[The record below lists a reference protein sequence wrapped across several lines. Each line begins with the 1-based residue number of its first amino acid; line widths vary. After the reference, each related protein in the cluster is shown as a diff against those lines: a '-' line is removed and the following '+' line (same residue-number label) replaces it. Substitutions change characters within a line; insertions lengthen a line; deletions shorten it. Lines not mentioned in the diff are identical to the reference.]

1 MGKPALEVAD
11 IFRLHGPA
19 YRDTH
24 GGKLSAMQH
33 RVMRAIEICRTA
45 VLGGHVEECDRCGHR
60 RIHYNSCRNRH
71 CNQCQSLARAQ
82 WLEKHRAQLLPV
94 PYFHVV
100 FTVPNPIASLALH
113 NKSVLYGIL
122 FHAAAQALRRIAGD
136 PKHLGAKIGFLAVLH
151 SWGQNLQH
159 HPHVHYVVPGGGL
172 SLDNRRWIACRANFF
187 LPVRA
192 LSRLFRGRFLYCLR
206 QAQAEGKLQFRGSL
220 ERLGDPGAFA
230 ALVQSCRKI
239 EWVAYAKPPFG
250 GPEQVLDYLGRYTH
264 RVAISNDRRVG
275 LEDGRVTFR
284 WKDYQAGNKQKLM
297 TLDAG
302 EFIRRYLL
310 HVLPRGFVRIRH
322 FGWLA
327 NAQREQ
333 KLALCRK
340 LLGVEEPAEQPQE
353 AAADALETSSTS
365 LMAAFFA
372 ICPACGQ
379 GRMVLIEVL
388 GPMRAPCQPVPAI
401 DSS

>member
-19 YRDTH
+19 YREAH
-24 GGKLSAMQH
+24 AGMMSSIQR
-33 RVMRAIEICRTA
+33 RVMRAIEVCRTA

-60 RIHYNSCRNRH
+60 RIRYNSCSNRH
-71 CNQCQSLARAQ
+71 CNKCQSLARAK

-100 FTVPNPIASLALH
+100 FTVPDPIVSLALH
-113 NKSVLYGIL
+113 NKRVLYGIL
-122 FHAAAQALRRIAGD
+122 FHAAARALRRIGAD

-159 HPHVHYVVPGGGL
+159 HPHVHCVVPGGGL
-172 SLDNRRWIACRANFF
+172 SLDGRRWIGCRPNFF
-187 LPVRA
+187 LPVRV
-192 LSRLFRGRFLYCLR
+192 LSRLFRGVFLHRLR
-206 QAQAEGKLQFRGSL
+206 QAHAEGKLKFGGCL
-220 ERLGDPGAFA
+220 DRLGDPGAFA
-230 ALVQSCRKI
+230 ALMKTCRKI
-239 EWVAYAKPPFG
+239 EWVVYSKPPFG
-250 GPEQVLDYLGRYTH
+250 GPQQVLDYLGRYTH
-264 RVAISNDRRVG
+264 RVAISNDRRVR
-275 LEDGRVTFR
+275 LEDGQVTFR
-284 WKDYQAGNKQKLM
+284 WKDYRAGNKQKLM

-340 LLGVEEPAEQPQE
+340 LLGVEPAEQQQQ
-353 AAADALETSSTS
+353 ASADALETSSAS
-365 LMAAFFA
+365 LMAASFT
-372 ICPACGQ
+372 ICPACGE
-379 GRMVLIEVL
+379 GRMTVIEAIS
-388 GPMRAPCQPVPAI
+388 PMRAPYQPAPAI

>member
-19 YRDTH
+19 YREAH
-24 GGKLSAMQH
+24 GGMMSSMQR

-45 VLGGHVEECDRCGHR
+45 VLGGHVEECDCCGHR
-60 RIHYNSCRNRH
+60 RIRYNSCSNRH
-71 CNQCQSLARAQ
+71 CNKCQSLARAK

-100 FTVPNPIASLALH
+100 FTVPGPIASVALH
-113 NKSVLYGIL
+113 NKRVGYGIL
-122 FHAAAQALRRIAGD
+122 FQAAAATLRRIAAD
-136 PKHLGAKIGFLAVLH
+136 PRHLGAKIGFLAVLH

-159 HPHVHYVVPGGGL
+159 HPHVHCVVPGGGL
-172 SLDNRRWIACRANFF
+172 SLDGRRWIGCRRNFF
-187 LPVRA
+187 LPVRV
-192 LSRLFRGRFLYCLR
+192 LSRLFRALFLHGL
-206 QAQAEGKLQFRGSL
+206 QKAHAEGKLKFRGSL
-220 ERLGDPGAFA
+220 KRLSDPGGFA
-230 ALVQSCRKI
+230 ALLKTCRKI
-239 EWVAYAKPPFG
+239 EWVVYAKPPFG
-250 GPEQVLDYLGRYTH
+250 SPEQVLDYLGRYTH
-264 RVAISNDRRVG
+264 RVAISNDRLVNLQNG
-275 LEDGRVTFR
+275 KVTFR
-284 WKDYQAGNKQKLM
+284 WKDYRSGNKQKLM

-340 LLGVEEPAEQPQE
+340 LLGVEPAEVPQQ
-353 AAADALETSSTS
+353 ASGDALETSNAS
-365 LMAAFFA
+365 LVAASFT
-372 ICPACGQ
+372 ICPVCGQ
-379 GRMVLIEVL
+379 GRMVVIEVM
-388 GPMRAPCQPVPAI
+388 GPIGAPRQPVPAI

>member
-19 YRDTH
+19 YREAH
-24 GGKLSAMQH
+24 GGIMSSMQR

-60 RIHYNSCRNRH
+60 RIHYNSCGNRH
-71 CNQCQSLARAQ
+71 CNKCQSLARAK

-100 FTVPNPIASLALH
+100 FTLPGPIASLALH
-113 NKSVLYGIL
+113 NKRVLYGIL
-122 FHAAAQALRRIAGD
+122 FHAAARALRRIAAD
-136 PKHLGAKIGFLAVLH
+136 PKHLGGRLGFLAVLH

-159 HPHVHYVVPGGGL
+159 HPHVHCVVPGGGL
-172 SLDNRRWIACRANFF
+172 SLDNGRWIRCRPNFF

-192 LSRLFRGRFLYCLR
+192 LSRLFRGVFLHCLR
-206 QAQAEGKLQFRGSL
+206 QAHAEGKLQLRGSL
-220 ERLGDPGAFA
+220 ERLGNPGAFA
-230 ALVQSCRKI
+230 ALIKTCRKI
-239 EWVAYAKPPFG
+239 EWVVYAKPPFG

-264 RVAISNDRRVG
+264 RVAISNDRLVR

-302 EFIRRYLL
+302 EFIRCYLL

-327 NAQREQ
+327 NPHREQ

-340 LLGVEEPAEQPQE
+340 LLGVEQPEPQQE
-353 AAADALETSSTS
+353 ASAEGGEISNAS
-365 LMAAFFA
+365 LIAAAFTT
-372 ICPACGQ
+372 CPACGQ
-379 GRMVLIEVL
+379 GCMVVIEVIR
-388 GPMRAPCQPVPAI
+388 PMRAPRHPAPAI

>member
-1 MGKPALEVAD
+1 MQKPALEVAD

-19 YRDTH
+19 YREAH
-24 GGKLSAMQH
+24 GGRMSSMQR

-45 VLGGHVEECDRCGHR
+45 VLGGHVEECDRCGNR
-60 RIHYNSCRNRH
+60 RIRYNSCGNRH
-71 CNQCQSLARAQ
+71 CNKCQSLARAK

-100 FTVPNPIASLALH
+100 FTVPGPIASLALQ
-113 NKSVLYGIL
+113 NKRVCYGIL
-122 FHAAAQALRRIAGD
+122 FQAAARALRRIAAD

-159 HPHVHYVVPGGGL
+159 HPHAHCVVPGGGL
-172 SLDNRRWIACRANFF
+172 SLDGRRWIGCRPNFF
-187 LPVRA
+187 LPVRV
-192 LSRLFRGRFLYCLR
+192 LSRLFRGVFLHCLQ
-206 QAQAEGKLQFRGSL
+206 QAHAAGKLDFRGSL
-220 ERLGDPGAFA
+220 ERLADPGAFA
-230 ALVQSCRKI
+230 ALMKTCRRM
-239 EWVAYAKPPFG
+239 EWVVYAKPPFG

-264 RVAISNDRRVG
+264 RVAISNERLIR
-275 LEDGRVTFR
+275 LQDGRVTFR
-284 WKDYQAGNKQKLM
+284 WKDYRAGNKQKLM
-297 TLDAG
+297 TLEAE

-327 NAQREQ
+327 NTHREQ

-340 LLGVEEPAEQPQE
+340 LLGVEQPEQQREASAENAGDFQRKP
-353 AAADALETSSTS
+353 DRRILT
-365 LMAAFFA
+365 
-372 ICPACGQ
+372 ICPACRQ
-379 GRMVLIEVL
+379 GRMVVIEIIY
-388 GPMRAPCQPVPAI
+388 PMRAPYQPAPAI

>member
-1 MGKPALEVAD
+1 MVKPALEVAD

-19 YRDTH
+19 YRKAH
-24 GGKLSAMQH
+24 GGMMSSLQR

-45 VLGGHVEECDRCGHR
+45 VLGGNVEECDHCGHR
-60 RIHYNSCRNRH
+60 RVHYNSCSNRH
-71 CNQCQSLARAQ
+71 CNKCQSLARAT

-100 FTVPNPIASLALH
+100 FTVPGPIASLALY
-113 NKSVLYGIL
+113 NKRVLYGIL
-122 FHAAAQALRRIAGD
+122 FHAAARALRRMAAD
-136 PKHLGAKIGFLAVLH
+136 PKHLGARIGFLAVLH

-159 HPHVHYVVPGGGL
+159 HPHVHCVVPGGGL
-172 SLDNRRWIACRANFF
+172 SLDNRRWIRCRPNFF

-206 QAQAEGKLQFRGSL
+206 QAHAEGKLQFRGSL
-220 ERLGDPGAFA
+220 ERLGDPRAFA
-230 ALVQSCRKI
+230 ALMKTCRKI
-239 EWVAYAKPPFG
+239 EWVVYAKPPFG

-264 RVAISNDRRVG
+264 RVAISNDRLVNLQNG
-275 LEDGRVTFR
+275 KVTFR
-284 WKDYQAGNKQKLM
+284 WKDYQAGNKQRLM
-297 TLDAG
+297 TLDAA

-340 LLGVEEPAEQPQE
+340 LLGVEAADEQQE
-353 AAADALETSSTS
+353 AAGDALEISTAS
-365 LMAAFFA
+365 LMAASFT

-379 GRMVLIEVL
+379 GRMVVIEVIC
-388 GPMRAPCQPVPAI
+388 PMRAPCRPAPAI

>member
-1 MGKPALEVAD
+1 MGKRALEVAD

-19 YRDTH
+19 YREAH
-24 GGKLSAMQH
+24 GGRMSSMQR

-45 VLGGHVEECDRCGHR
+45 VLGGHVEECDRRGHR
-60 RIHYNSCRNRH
+60 RIRYNSRGNRH
-71 CNQCQSLARAQ
+71 CNKCQSLARAR

-100 FTVPNPIASLALH
+100 FTVPGPIASLALH
-113 NKSVLYGIL
+113 NKRVGYGIL
-122 FHAAAQALRRIAGD
+122 FHAAARALRRIAVD
-136 PKHLGAKIGFLAVLH
+136 PSHLGAKVGFLAVLH

-159 HPHVHYVVPGGGL
+159 HPHVHCIVPGGGL
-172 SLDNRRWIACRANFF
+172 SLDGRRWVSCRPNFF

-192 LSRLFRGRFLYCLR
+192 LSRLFRGVFLHCLQ
-206 QAQAEGKLQFRGSL
+206 QAHAAGKLEFRGSL
-220 ERLGDPGAFA
+220 ERFGAPGAFA
-230 ALVQSCRKI
+230 ALMKTCRRM
-239 EWVAYAKPPFG
+239 EWIVYAKPPFG
-250 GPEQVLDYLGRYTH
+250 GPEQVLDYVGRYTH
-264 RVAISNDRRVG
+264 RVAISNERLIR

-284 WKDYQAGNKQKLM
+284 WKDYRAGNKQKLM

-327 NAQREQ
+327 NTHREQ

-340 LLGVEEPAEQPQE
+340 LLGVDQPEQQQE
-353 AAADALETSSTS
+353 ASAEALETSSAS
-365 LMAAFFA
+365 LISASFT

-379 GRMVLIEVL
+379 GRMAVIEIID
-388 GPMRAPCQPVPAI
+388 PMRAPYQPAPAI